1 MKYLFTLLILLFS
14 LSQIYSQT
22 VYATSLNTMYP
33 QLEGEEYA
41 DRLNMTLSKH
51 FDIKYGQINSD
62 PWLKQKLIDELI
74 DDILKAGYKLP
85 KKKSKDYFN
94 PYLFLLDLPINLD
107 NKGNILSIKETN
119 S

>member
-1 MKYLFTLLILLFS
+1 MKYLFTLLIFIFS
-14 LSQIYSQT
+14 LSQIYSQS

-41 DRLNMTLSKH
+41 DRLDIVLSKYYN
-51 FDIKYGQINSD
+51 ITYVQVNSD
-62 PWLKQKLIDELI
+62 PWLKQKLIDEFL
-74 DDILKAGYKLP
+74 DDVVKAGYKLP

-107 NKGNILSIKETN
+107 NKGNILDMKE
-119 S
+119 SDS